1 MACIGEGPIYILSLC
16 KEGFPW
22 GSAGKRIC
30 LQFRTPGFDGSLGWG
45 GLLEKREATHSR
57 GWDGWM
63 ASPIWWMWVWVSS
76 GSWWWTGKSGVL
88 QSMGLQRVRQDWA
101 TEMNCVSSWAH
112 FMLICLCYVL
122 RLCHFFK
129 SCALPPSL
137 LFRKYNQ
144 ERIRHMEIC

>member
-88 QSMGLQRVRQDWA
+88 QSMGSQRVGHDWV
-101 TEMNCVSSWAH
+101 TELNWFWSFEVIPQCSFDLNFSNKWCWASFH
-112 FMLICLCYVL
+112 VLIGHLYI
-122 RLCHFFK
+122 FFGK
-129 SCALPPSL
+129 MS
-137 LFRKYNQ
+137 
-144 ERIRHMEIC
+144 I